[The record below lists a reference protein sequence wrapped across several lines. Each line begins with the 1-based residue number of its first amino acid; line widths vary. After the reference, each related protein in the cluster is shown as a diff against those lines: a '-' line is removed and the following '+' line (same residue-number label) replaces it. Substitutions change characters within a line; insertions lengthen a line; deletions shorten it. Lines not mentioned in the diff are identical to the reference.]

1 MGCGNAK
8 KTPKDIK
15 PPNEKVN
22 KRKMPWP
29 LPNAI
34 LLVARQ
40 EFYAVRWVL
49 ALFPLALP
57 LPPLGPMLSLIVPLL
72 PLLLPLLPLLA
83 LLTYRPP
90 P

>member
-22 KRKMPWP
+22 KRKMLWP

-49 ALFPLALP
+49 ALPLFPLGL
-57 LPPLGPMLSLIVPLL
+57 MLSLIVPLL